1 MANEYQKAWAAAKK
15 KAEEEAKAAPL
26 QVAADNVGKNKALTQ
41 AVMRPGVPGD
51 PLRSMAMQQLEYE
64 KQKTLNRPKE
74 DLNEE
79 GQRIAWDAA
88 LGKTRAAAPEVF
100 GGGAMVRRD
109 NQLMGMAAG
118 AGQGYSQAF
127 NAGMD
132 GARGQRELGA
142 LIMQGAM
149 GGGPSIA
156 GAQGQVAGD
165 RLIREAAGAGAG
177 NMLAQRAAMGGL
189 GASGVDLATQV
200 ANARASEQARRQS
213 ELAQNLRA
221 MQTAN
226 VGAFDMASG
235 RQLDMLGQRDAD
247 VFGNAALEQRATAAN
262 FESEEQMRA
271 RAARSQLIQM
281 GRDEAIAAQSRANQ
295 QAAAQAAIAAGTT
308 AANAASGLY
317 STWKKRDSS
326 GKKGGGK

>member
-1 MANEYQKAWAAAKK
+1 MANKYQEAWAAAREKEK
-15 KAEEEAKAAPL
+15 QDAAGVGL
-26 QVAADNVGKNKALTQ
+26 QVAADRTGKLKAYTQ
-41 AVMRPGVPGD
+41 AAAVPGM
-51 PLRSMAMQQLEYE
+51 PGNPIQAMARQKLEYE
-64 KQKTLNRPKE
+64 KQRRTNAPKE
-74 DLNEE
+74 ELNEE

-149 GGGPSIA
+149 GGGPSVA

-308 AANAASGLY
+308 AANAASDLY
-317 STWKKRDSS
+317 STWKKREAS
-326 GKKGGGK
+326 GKKGGSK